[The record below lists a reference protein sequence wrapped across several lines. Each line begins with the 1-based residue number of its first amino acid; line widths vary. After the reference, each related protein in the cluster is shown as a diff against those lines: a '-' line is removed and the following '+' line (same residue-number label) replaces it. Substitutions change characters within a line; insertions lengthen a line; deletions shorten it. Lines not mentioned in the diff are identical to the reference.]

1 MPKFRPDIT
10 ALTPY
15 EVGRPI
21 EDVARQLGLDPESI
35 VRLTANESPEGPF
48 PGVIEAAAEAIKGSN
63 RYPDPDVWD
72 LGHALAS
79 HLDLEPGN
87 LLFGAGST
95 SLLADIATTVGGPG
109 AKAVYGW
116 PSFVM
121 YRFVSTWAMTDVV
134 EVPLNERH
142 ELDLEAMLAAV
153 DDVTRVVYL
162 CNPNNPTGTVNS
174 SDAVEAFVR
183 SVPESVLVVVD
194 EAYHDF
200 VTDPVYQTAI
210 ALAIEL
216 PNVVVLRTFSKVYAL
231 AAHRIGYAVGQET
244 TLQEIRKAQAPLSV
258 NQVAQA
264 AARASLGQSDELQRR
279 VVENAA
285 GRHHL
290 LGVMAER
297 DLDHARSQ
305 TNFVFFRMPG
315 DDSHATAG
323 EFAKRGVIIRPMSRG
338 WMRVTV
344 GSRSENERFVTV
356 LDDVIDSLS
365 E

>member
-1 MPKFRPDIT
+1 MFRPDIT

-21 EDVARQLGLDPESI
+21 EDVARELGLDPESI

-109 AKAVYGW
+109 TKAVYGW

-121 YRFVSTWAMTDVV
+121 YRFVSTWAMADVV
-134 EVPLNERH
+134 EVPLNDRH
-142 ELDLEAMLAAV
+142 QLDLEAMLSAI
-153 DDVTRVVYL
+153 DDTTRVVYL

-174 SDAVEAFVR
+174 ADAVEAFVR
-183 SVPESVLVVVD
+183 SVPELVLVVVD

-200 VTDPVYQTAI
+200 ATDPGYQTAI
-210 ALAIEL
+210 PLAIEL

-231 AAHRIGYAVGQET
+231 AAHRIGYAIGGET
-244 TLQEIRKAQAPLSV
+244 TLKEIRKAQAPLSV

-264 AARASLGQSDELQRR
+264 AAKASLGQPDELQRR

-344 GSRSENERFVTV
+344 GSRSENERFVIV
-356 LDDVIDSLS
+356 LDEVLDGLS